1 MLHLLSRELCR
12 AGKAMVMGVS
22 AGQPGGALC
31 NVRAL
36 ASKLGRR
43 LQV

>member
-1 MLHLLSRELCR
+1 MLSLLSRELCR
-12 AGKAMVMGVS
+12 AGKATVMGVS

-31 NVRAL
+31 SVGAL
-36 ASKLGRR
+36 ARKLGRR